1 MNCTTLI
8 SHIRISKFV
17 YIHGNVFHE
26 KLDYRAHSIQFHP
39 VVKLEITARSW
50 ITMIGPV
57 PRIDP
62 RRSVA
67 WPVARSVKGNTSADF
82 FRPFNALV
90 YFSASAMSRITFR
103 TLIDN
108 IPLSFRFRILNFVQ
122 ELGILFSKDQIIFE
136 EDIVNCWI
144 KYFTKYIYAW
154 KLKATKVV

>member
-103 TLIDN
+103 IRLVCRSVSGSWILCRN
-108 IPLSFRFRILNFVQ
+108 WEFFFRKIINFRRRYRELLN
-122 ELGILFSKDQIIFE
+122 KIFHE
-136 EDIVNCWI
+136 VYLCVKIESYESSLVN
-144 KYFTKYIYAW
+144 
-154 KLKATKVV
+154 